1 MAIIIDLKEYLV
13 FIVGCLGVLIPV
25 LVELVRKRKRLL
37 IFSAIILIV
46 IMMIGTGKTI
56 LPFIRSDTVI
66 VPDVISY
73 SQSDSIKKLKGMGL
87 VVELNDSRSY
97 SVLVEKDKVLNQ
109 SIKEGTIVK
118 KGDIIELTVSK
129 GTANINISMDEE
141 LSIREGESIAINYSA
156 SSEDNSD
163 LSFQWSSNNNN
174 IVEISKDGV
183 ITGLHVGKT
192 EVTVKVKGGE
202 NTKETSAK
210 CVIEVKSVN
219 ENNTMIEQNN
229 VTTAEKNESDVK
241 SNVTT
246 RSDKI
251 KSPSEAY
258 YYWKTNK
265 ADNEDMNIIV
275 NYVKQKLN
283 SSDNLT
289 ISEMNSDSNDLN
301 SYFYVNSSTGY
312 AFEDLDGLVDKV
324 LSVAVNNQNNNHA
337 GAYHLS
343 YDKNNTNY
351 YIRLSMLYR

>member
-1 MAIIIDLKEYLV
+1 MDLKEYMV
-13 FIVGCLGVLIPV
+13 FMVGCLGVLIPV
-25 LVELVRKRKRLL
+25 LVELVRKRKRFL
-37 IFSAIILIV
+37 IFSAIVV
-46 IMMIGTGKTI
+46 IAIMIIGTVKTI
-56 LPFIRSDTVI
+56 LPFIQSDTVI

-73 SQSDSIKKLKGMGL
+73 SQGDAMKKLEDRGL
-87 VVELNDSRSY
+87 IVEINASRPY

-219 ENNTMIEQNN
+219 ENNTMTEQN
-229 VTTAEKNESDVK
+229 KSDVK

-251 KSPSEAY
+251 MSPSEAY
-258 YYWKTNK
+258 YHWKTNK
-265 ADNEDMNIIV
+265 ADNEDMNIVV

-351 YIRLSMLYR
+351 YIRLSMSYR